1 MSKLEAVIGI
11 QGSDEYNEGFN
22 AGVSFVKTVIES
34 KEFEDKLF
42 KAIIKANT
50 NNDINIRII
59 DTLKEFN
66 L

>member
-1 MSKLEAVIGI
+1 MSKLDAVIGAE
-11 QGSDEYNEGFN
+11 SNDDYNEGFN
-22 AGVSFVKTVIES
+22 AGINFVKTVIIS
-34 KEFEDKLF
+34 SEFEDKLF